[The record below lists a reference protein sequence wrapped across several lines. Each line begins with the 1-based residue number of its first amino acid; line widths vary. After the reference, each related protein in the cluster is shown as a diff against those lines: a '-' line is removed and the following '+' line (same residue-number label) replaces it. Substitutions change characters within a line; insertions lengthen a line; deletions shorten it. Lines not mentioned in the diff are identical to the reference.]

1 MQAMIAKYREDKIQ
15 KQIERIEQERMMME
29 FEKKLEKDKDI
40 KRKQYNEQLK

>member
-1 MQAMIAKYREDKIQ
+1 MIAKYREDKIQ